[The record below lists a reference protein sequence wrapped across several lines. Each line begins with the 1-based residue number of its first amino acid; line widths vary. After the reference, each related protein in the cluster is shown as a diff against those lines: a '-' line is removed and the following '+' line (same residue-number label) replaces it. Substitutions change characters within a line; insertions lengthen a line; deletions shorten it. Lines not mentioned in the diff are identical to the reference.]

1 MVSKADFSE
10 QEWEAVVDAPQMAG
24 IAVMVSGASGVI
36 GSIKEAAAAA
46 HAVYEGTTHTD
57 ELIRLISTKEEM
69 QASQTRIRALM
80 GEYGETDPN
89 TWVYNQTITTVQRA
103 NAIVKAKASAEIST
117 YREWILS
124 IADKVAN
131 AAKEGGFLGFG
142 GVRVSEEEQKMIA
155 AIKSTLT

>member
-1 MVSKADFSE
+1 MVTKADFSA

-46 HAVYEGTTHTD
+46 HAVYEGNTHTD

-80 GEYGETDPN
+80 GEFGETDPN
-89 TWVYNQTITTVQRA
+89 TWIYNQTVTTVQRA
-103 NAIVKAKASAEIST
+103 NAILKSKAPGDVAT
-117 YREWILS
+117 YKGWILG

-155 AIKSTLT
+155 AITSALG